1 MSILTVC
8 VVVRA
13 ASRLLVSA
21 SEVVEDDSTSE
32 DCSSVVAE
40 DMVMPNVTVLCWCQL
55 SVLLSAELGNTGGC
69 CYHRSWSCD

>member
-21 SEVVEDDSTSE
+21 SEAVEDDSTS

-40 DMVMPNVTVLCWCQL
+40 DMMVPNVTVLCWCPAL
-55 SVLLSAELGNTGGC
+55 CPLSAELGNTGGMLLS
-69 CYHRSWSCD
+69 RIMEL